1 MDALKL
7 DPGDYPGTYKLVGG
21 RPSLDLV
28 NTVSWPGTEHE
39 HDWLDSAG
47 NLRRWLRAMELPA
60 LRGQPGDL
68 QAAIELRAVLAA
80 VLRPLAHG
88 RPPTRKAIDALN
100 QRIAQASARRVI
112 DPATLAWTWKPVAQ
126 AADAFAPVLLDAAE
140 LVTAGSHDRLRH
152 CPSCD
157 WLFEDRTRNGQRRWC
172 DMADCGSRDKARR
185 YYRRMQRGGLAND
198 A

>member
-7 DPGDYPGTYKLVGG
+7 DPGDYRGTYKLVGG

-47 NLRRWLRAMELPA
+47 NLRRWLRAMALPT
-60 LRGQPGDL
+60 LRGRPGDL
-68 QAAIELRAVLAA
+68 DAAVELRAILAA

-88 RPPTRKAIDALN
+88 RPPPRKAIDVLN
-100 QRIAQASARRVI
+100 QHIAQASARRAI
-112 DPATLAWTWKPVAQ
+112 DPATLAWTWKPVEHAT
-126 AADAFAPVLLDAAE
+126 DAFAPVLLDAAD
-140 LVTAGSHDRLRH
+140 LVTGGSHDRLRH

-157 WLFEDRTRNGQRRWC
+157 WLFEDQTRNGQRRWC

-185 YYRRMQRGGLAND
+185 YYRRVRDG
-198 A
+198 